1 MSTILLPIQQA
12 ITRYLFPIVVAVGNI
27 GNLLIIAV
35 FTQRN
40 RRKSACSLYLLFGA
54 AANLVNVNWAVVP
67 LIYALEHPPDP
78 FGQSLVLCRLRGYL
92 IHVSNHY
99 FRSLVVFACFD
110 RFAMSSVRMSLRN
123 WSSVKVAWRVI
134 SLTFISW
141 LFIASHILIFENIQ
155 NGRCFVYG
163 LYGTVFSIYNIIINF
178 LPGCFMIF
186 AGFLT
191 MRNVYHSRTRIDPLA
206 QITTR
211 GQHMH
216 KKELD
221 LLKIVVIEVCVY
233 LILTTSYP
241 IDLLYTS
248 LTSNIAKSADRV
260 RIETFVN
267 FIAQNCL
274 LYFTSS
280 SNFFIYVVS
289 SSSFRQDVKKLRFR
303 FKRQLVE
310 GEGG

>member
-1 MSTILLPIQQA
+1 
-12 ITRYLFPIVVAVGNI
+12 V
-27 GNLLIIAV
+27 
-35 FTQRN
+35 
-40 RRKSACSLYLLFGA
+40 
-54 AANLVNVNWAVVP
+54 
-67 LIYALEHPPDP
+67 H
-78 FGQSLVLCRLRGYL
+78 
-92 IHVSNHY
+92 
-99 FRSLVVFACFD
+99 
-110 RFAMSSVRMSLRN
+110 
-123 WSSVKVAWRVI
+123 
-134 SLTFISW
+134 
-141 LFIASHILIFENIQ
+141 
-155 NGRCFVYG
+155 
-163 LYGTVFSIYNIIINF
+163 
-178 LPGCFMIF
+178 
-186 AGFLT
+186 
-191 MRNVYHSRTRIDPLA
+191 HSRTRIDPLA